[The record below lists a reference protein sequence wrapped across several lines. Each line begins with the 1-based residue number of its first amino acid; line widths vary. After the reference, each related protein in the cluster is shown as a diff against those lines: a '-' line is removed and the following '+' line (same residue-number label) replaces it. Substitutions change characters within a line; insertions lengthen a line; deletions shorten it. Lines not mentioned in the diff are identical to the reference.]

1 MNSYTRLMSEMY
13 DLMVIGTGVAGN
25 KVAEKCARFGLK
37 VAISDNRELGGT
49 CGLRGCNPKKV
60 LTSTAAAID
69 QVRRMRGKG
78 ISQGSELV
86 WTELMKF
93 KREFTDHIPG
103 DRERN
108 YHQLGI
114 DVFRGEASFVN
125 ESSVKIGSEIID
137 ARKILVAT
145 GAIPQT
151 LGLPGEEFLI
161 SSDDFLELERLPN
174 RILFV
179 GGGYISF
186 EFAQVAAIAGAE
198 VTIIQRGPRVL
209 KHFDKDLSERIVYI
223 FREDMNIDVRTE
235 TSLGSIEKKGD
246 TIIAHCGQDGEVIV
260 EADLAVHGA
269 GRVPNIG
276 SLNLEVA
283 NVAYDNKGIHVNAH
297 MQSVS
302 NLDVYAAGDA
312 TAEGMPLSPVADMEA
327 YVVGE
332 NLVKGN
338 RVEANYEGIPT
349 VLFTTPPIANVGM
362 NEKECVAGCIKY
374 KVKKGDMT
382 GTHSSRRVMTR
393 HSEYKILVEEATDR
407 ILGAHIMG
415 NRADEV
421 INIFGMAIRYGL
433 TASQIKSMPFAFPSD
448 VYDVR
453 YMV

>member
-1 MNSYTRLMSEMY
+1 MRLMSEIY

-25 KVAEKCARFGLK
+25 KAAEKCARYGLK
-37 VAISDNRELGGT
+37 VAISDNREMGGT

-60 LTSTAAAID
+60 LTTAAAAVD
-69 QVRRMRGKG
+69 QVRRMKGKG
-78 ISQGSELV
+78 ISQGTGLI
-86 WTELMKF
+86 WPELMNF

-103 DRERN
+103 DRERS
-108 YHQLGI
+108 YDQLGI
-114 DVFRGEASFVN
+114 DVFRGETSFVN
-125 ESSVKIGSEIID
+125 ESSVKVGNEIIE
-137 ARKILVAT
+137 AKKTLVAT

-151 LGLPGEEFLI
+151 LGLQGEELMI
-161 SSDDFLELERLPN
+161 TSDDFLEMEILPH

-198 VTIIQRGPRVL
+198 VTIVQRGPMVL
-209 KHFDKDLSERIVYI
+209 KHFDRDLSERIVHI
-223 FREDMNIDVRTE
+223 FKEDMNIDIRTNAA
-235 TSLGSIEKKGD
+235 LGSLEKRGD
-246 TIIAHCGQDGEVIV
+246 FIQARCGRKGEVIV
-260 EADLAVHGA
+260 EADLVVHGA
-269 GRVPNIG
+269 GRVPNTG
-276 SLNLEVA
+276 TLNLEAA
-283 NVAYDNKGIHVNAH
+283 NVIYDARGIEVNGH

-302 NLDVYAAGDA
+302 NLDVYAAGDV
-312 TAEGMPLSPVADMEA
+312 TKEGMPLSPVADMEA

-332 NLVKGN
+332 NIVKGN

-349 VLFTTPPIANVGM
+349 VVFTNPPMASVGM
-362 NEKECVAGCIKY
+362 SEKECIAGRIKC
-374 KVKKGDMT
+374 KVKTGDIT
-382 GTHSSRRVMTR
+382 NTHTSRRVMTR

-448 VYDVR
+448 VYDAR